1 MIFAFVCAIF
11 FRVQTGC
18 QMLPFKGIY
27 LYCDPQRVRL
37 RTHIYPVPN
46 LSTPFLGVHTT
57 LGIDGSTKIGPT
69 AIPGAARY

>member
-1 MIFAFVCAIF
+1 L
-11 FRVQTGC
+11 
-18 QMLPFKGIY
+18 LPFKGIY

-69 AIPGAARY
+69 AIPGAA